1 MITCIA
7 ETAHY
12 NEVRLLHAEAPG
24 PKFRTDFDRPFPER
38 MRPAAL
44 KEIPVLPGLGRTG
57 LYFYGCVSP
66 TK

>member
-12 NEVRLLHAEAPG
+12 NEARLLHAKAPG

-38 MRPAAL
+38 
-44 KEIPVLPGLGRTG
+44 
-57 LYFYGCVSP
+57 
-66 TK
+66 